1 MPSVLESVARARGMQ
16 HLADLDFKRSVLI
29 AKSQGKT
36 QAEIARAARMSQS
49 AVSQHLK
56 QMRDIAFPP
65 DGFAGASPLE
75 ICERYAAGQISSED
89 LKSQLVAW
97 EFAPFPQPSDIFDDG
112 PLPPPGTWAEVEEA
126 LSYGYLSEE
135 LYEAILDEREARGL
149 D

>member
-1 MPSVLESVARARGMQ
+1 MPSPLESVALVRGMQ

-36 QAEIARAARMSQS
+36 QAEIAQAARMSQS

-56 QMRDIAFPP
+56 QARNVAFPP

-89 LKSQLVAW
+89 LKSQLVTW
-97 EFAPFPQPSDIFDDG
+97 DFPPMPQPSDIFDDD
-112 PLPPPGTWAEVEEA
+112 PLPPPGTWAEVEQA

-135 LYEAILDEREARGL
+135 LYEAVLDECEARGL